1 MPDEPNNQQQQ
12 TPPNPGE
19 PPLPNDPASRN
30 VDGSL
35 KDQQQPPLNTNQ
47 QNEPPKKEEPKADGE
62 PKKEEPKKEEP
73 KKDEVALTGAPDK
86 YEPYKIPEGFEL
98 NEERVT
104 AFNEL
109 AKKLNLSQ
117 AGAQEMINAHVDE
130 VTKAMEQPY
139 EDFVNTR
146 KQWRKDMAADTEIGN
161 GKDDLKPE
169 VKANMAAMI
178 SSLPTEL
185 QPAFKEA
192 MVLTGAGDN
201 PAFVKAVNFWS
212 KGFTEGKPV
221 TPGNP
226 SPASQPGGGNQSA
239 AQVMYPNLPSAN
251 SPR

>member
-1 MPDEPNNQQQQ
+1 MPDEPKPT
-12 TPPNPGE
+12 TPPTPPPAAA

-30 VDGSL
+30 PDGSL
-35 KDQQQPPLNTNQ
+35 KDQQQPSPNTNPQ
-47 QNEPPKKEEPKADGE
+47 QEPPKKEEPKADP
-62 PKKEEPKKEEP
+62 PKDPKKEEP
-73 KKDEVALTGAPDK
+73 KKDEPVLTGAPEK

-226 SPASQPGGGNQSA
+226 SPASQPNAQGQSA